1 MTERV
6 RLLASS
12 GEIKIHD
19 ILTEYDIPFEEE
31 YEFDDLV
38 TTSGKHL
45 RFDFAV
51 FTDDGDLDFLIEFQ
65 GRQHYMPAGK
75 FGGRK
80 GLYRQ
85 QYNDNQKRRYCQQH
99 NINLVAIPYFDEP
112 QLSYDYIM
120 RAAGY

>member
-1 MTERV
+1 M
-6 RLLASS
+6 LASS
-12 GEIKIHD
+12 GEVKIHD

-31 YEFDDLV
+31 YSFDDL
-38 TTSGKHL
+38 TTSKGIPL

-65 GRQHYMPAGK
+65 GKQHYSPSPK

-99 NINLVAIPYFDEP
+99 NIKLIAIPYFDEAK
-112 QLSYDYIM
+112 LSYDYIM
-120 RAAGY
+120 REAGY